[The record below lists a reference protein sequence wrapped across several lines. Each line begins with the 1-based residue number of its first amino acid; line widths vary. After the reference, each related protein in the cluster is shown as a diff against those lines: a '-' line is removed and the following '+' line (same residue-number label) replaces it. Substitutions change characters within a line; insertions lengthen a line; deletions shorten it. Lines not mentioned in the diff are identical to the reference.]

1 MTFPV
6 GGSTTTIGIVG
17 AGRLGTAIGRLVADA
32 GYRLLVTDRPDAAH
46 LELVVGSVLP
56 EAQLVGLDEIAER
69 ADVVV
74 LAVPMAAARG
84 LDIEAFRGVVVD
96 ATNVWYDTDATTAH
110 EVGTTATLAATHPRA
125 RIVKTFN
132 HAAYADLLADAR
144 PVGAPGRRAFAVAG
158 DDVDAVRV
166 AAEVV
171 DRAGFDP
178 LPVPAS
184 DAHLLEPSGP
194 VFGRRL
200 ERADL
205 EAVLAGARAA

>member
-1 MTFPV
+1 MTE
-6 GGSTTTIGIVG
+6 TIGIVG
-17 AGRLGTAIGRLVADA
+17 AGRLGTAIGRLLADA
-32 GYRLLVTDRPDAAH
+32 GYHLLVTDRPDAPHVA
-46 LELVVGSVLP
+46 LVVGSVLP
-56 EAQLVGLDEIAER
+56 EAELVELEEVARR

-74 LAVPMAAARG
+74 LALPMASARD
-84 LDIEAFRGVVVD
+84 LDVEAFRGVVVD
-96 ATNVWYDTDATTAH
+96 ATNSWYDTDAATAH
-110 EVGTTATLAATHPRA
+110 EVDTTAALAAAHPGA

-144 PVGAPGRRAFAVAG
+144 PTGAPGRRAFAVAG
-158 DDVDAVRV
+158 DDADAVRRV
-166 AAEVV
+166 TDVV

-178 LPVPAS
+178 LPIAAA

-205 EAVLAGARAA
+205 RDVIAGARAA